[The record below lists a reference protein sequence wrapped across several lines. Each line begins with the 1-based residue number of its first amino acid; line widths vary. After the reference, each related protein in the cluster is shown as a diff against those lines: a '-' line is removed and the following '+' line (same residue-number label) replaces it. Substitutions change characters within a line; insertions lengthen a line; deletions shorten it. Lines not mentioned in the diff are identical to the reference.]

1 MREILRGVE
10 KFFILFWVL
19 VVHVYVIVK
28 YYQTENVRMVH
39 LIVCNLYFIL
49 KIMLA
54 EISLIKL
61 LLREEP

>member
-1 MREILRGVE
+1 MREILRGVD

-19 VVHVYVIVK
+19 VEHVYVIVK
-28 YYQTENVRMVH
+28 YHQTENVRMVH

-61 LLREEP
+61 LLRAEP

>member
-28 YYQTENVRMVH
+28 YHQTENVRMVH